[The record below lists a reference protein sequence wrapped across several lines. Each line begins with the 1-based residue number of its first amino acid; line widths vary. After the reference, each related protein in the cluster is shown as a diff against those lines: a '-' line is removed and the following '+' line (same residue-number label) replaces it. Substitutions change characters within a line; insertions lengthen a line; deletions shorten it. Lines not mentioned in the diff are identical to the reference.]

1 MNLDRLQSLVVN
13 DDLPMSPPPS
23 SFGGFSPIPA
33 IGLFFLLVASSPLVR
48 VASREAPLCSL
59 AWRDRPAMAPL
70 DRWLNLPWIVQ
81 PFDERLK
88 SALEYQAFRHQLI
101 RQQLIRFTC

>member
-1 MNLDRLQSLVVN
+1 MNLGRLQSLVVN

-33 IGLFFLLVASSPLVR
+33 IGLFFARWVKPTR
-48 VASREAPLCSL
+48 HRRPPCSVTGHCG
-59 AWRDRPAMAPL
+59 AAMAGL
-70 DRWLNLPWIVQ
+70 DLRLDLFWIVL
-81 PFDERLK
+81 PFDEQLK

-101 RQQLIRFTC
+101 RQQLIRFSC

>member
-1 MNLDRLQSLVVN
+1 
-13 DDLPMSPPPS
+13 
-23 SFGGFSPIPA
+23 
-33 IGLFFLLVASSPLVR
+33 
-48 VASREAPLCSL
+48 
-59 AWRDRPAMAPL
+59 MAPL

>member
-23 SFGGFSPIPA
+23 SFGGFSPIPV
-33 IGLFFLLVASSPLVR
+33 IGLFFARR
-48 VASREAPLCSL
+48 VEHTSVGGPSRERPLIPP
-59 AWRDRPAMAPL
+59 AWRDRPATAPL
-70 DRWLNLPWIVQ
+70 DRWLNLPRIVQ